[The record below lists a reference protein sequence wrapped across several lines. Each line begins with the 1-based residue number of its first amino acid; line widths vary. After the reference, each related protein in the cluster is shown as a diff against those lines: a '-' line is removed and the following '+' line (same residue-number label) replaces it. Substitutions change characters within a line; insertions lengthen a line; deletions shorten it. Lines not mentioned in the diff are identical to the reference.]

1 MFTLKK
7 ANKTKPKHLLVIRL
21 SAMGDVALMAPVLN
35 ALAQQHPQVS
45 ITLLTLEKWAPIFA
59 HIPGLK
65 LHFAHPKTTHRG
77 LGGLWKLSREIAAV
91 RPSAIADLHHVLRS
105 KIIRFFLKPL
115 RLQTAVIDKGR
126 AEKKALTAF
135 SNKNFRPLT
144 HTTARYAAVF
154 ESLGYPLLLA
164 KEALLPRPTKPKP
177 TKPNPAIPQPDR
189 KEIMTR
195 ETMQQCLEV
204 IKTTGAHTL
213 DLTGG
218 APEMNPDFRWFVEK
232 ASAAG
237 VKDFIVRSNLTIIR
251 ANKKY
256 HDLPEFFA
264 KHGVH
269 VVSSL
274 PHYTQGKTDK
284 QRGDGVF
291 NSSIEALKSLNR
303 VGYGKPGSPLK
314 LDLVYNP
321 SGAFLPGDQK
331 AMEQDFKKALW
342 EDFGIEFHA
351 LFAITNLPI
360 ARFLDYLVAS
370 GNFED
375 YMYALV
381 DAYNP
386 AAVSGVMCTN
396 TLSVSWD
403 GYLYDCDF
411 NQMLGLK
418 VASKAKHISEYQ
430 EDLLAE
436 RDIVISQHC
445 YGCTAGAGSS
455 CQGTVA

>member
-1 MFTLKK
+1 MATKSLK
-7 ANKTKPKHLLVIRL
+7 AIGHQ
-21 SAMGDVALMAPVLN
+21 
-35 ALAQQHPQVS
+35 LAQTQKQLD
-45 ITLLTLEKWAPIFA
+45 LLQSGPFKEGELPLFKDKIAQTGQFPLRAKTLEILQINMGYMCNQVCA
-59 HIPGLK
+59 HC
-65 LHFAHPKTTHRG
+65 
-77 LGGLWKLSREIAAV
+77 
-91 RPSAIADLHHVLRS
+91 HVD
-105 KIIRFFLKPL
+105 
-115 RLQTAVIDKGR
+115 AG
-126 AEKKALTAF
+126 
-135 SNKNFRPLT
+135 
-144 HTTARYAAVF
+144 
-154 ESLGYPLLLA
+154 
-164 KEALLPRPTKPKP
+164 
-177 TKPNPAIPQPDR
+177 PDR
-189 KEIMTR
+189 KEIMNR
-195 ETMQQCLEV
+195 ETMQQCLDV
-204 IKTTGAHTL
+204 IAQTGAHTL

-218 APEMNPDFRWFVEK
+218 APEMNPDFRWFVEA

-269 VVSSL
+269 VVSSM

-291 NSSIEALKSLNR
+291 NASIEALKMLNK
-303 VGYGKPGSPLK
+303 VGYGMPGSDLK

-321 SGAFLPGDQK
+321 SGAYLPGDQAALEK
-331 AMEQDFKKALW
+331 DFKKALDD
-342 EDFGIEFHA
+342 DFGIQFNA

-360 ARFLDYLVAS
+360 SRFLDYLVAS

-386 AAVSGVMCTN
+386 AAVAGVMCTN

-418 VASKAKHISEYQ
+418 VASKARHIKDYDTS
-430 EDLLAE
+430 LLE
-436 RDIVISQHC
+436 GREVVISQHC